1 MLARPQVKRLEA
13 PGAAVILRE
22 LYRRARV
29 SAAFTS
35 EFQAG

>member
-1 MLARPQVKRLEA
+1 MLTRPQVKRPEA
-13 PGAAVILRE
+13 PAAAVIPRE
-22 LYRRARV
+22 LYRQARV